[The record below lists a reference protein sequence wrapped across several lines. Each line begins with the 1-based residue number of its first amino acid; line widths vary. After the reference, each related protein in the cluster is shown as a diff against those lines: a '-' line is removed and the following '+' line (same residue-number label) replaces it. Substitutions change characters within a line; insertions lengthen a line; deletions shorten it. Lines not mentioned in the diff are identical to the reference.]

1 MADKAMAQGCAETGE
16 MQAVA
21 KQGDIVSNGKGNR
34 NPRVFGTFCSKKYNK
49 GSLKNEGYGELKC
62 DVNHA
67 F

>member
-1 MADKAMAQGCAETGE
+1 MNKENAILSAKMAKSVG
-16 MQAVA
+16 
-21 KQGDIVSNGKGNR
+21 GNR